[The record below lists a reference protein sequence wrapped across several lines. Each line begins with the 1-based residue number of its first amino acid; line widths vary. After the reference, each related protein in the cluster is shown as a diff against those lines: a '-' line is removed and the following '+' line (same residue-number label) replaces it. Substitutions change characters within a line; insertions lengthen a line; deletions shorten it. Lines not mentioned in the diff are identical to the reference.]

1 MPGRKILL
9 VEGKDDEHVL
19 KHICGNRGVP
29 TTTIS
34 SQPIGDAKRLLDA
47 ASPSASLRA
56 SNEEG
61 DAVGV
66 VIDADMDLDARW
78 RSIHSR
84 LLAVGYT
91 NVPQLPDPNGTILS
105 PPNGSLL
112 PKTGIWIM
120 PDNMTSGILEDFLR
134 FLIPQPDPL
143 FQHATTSVNAVPEQR
158 FTDLDRPKALIH
170 TWLAWQEEPGRP
182 YGTAI
187 TARFLNPNLPQAD
200 ILASWLKRLFL

>member
-9 VEGKDDEHVL
+9 VEGRDDKHVL
-19 KHICGNRGVP
+19 KHICGNRGLPRLDLIKPLGNVE
-29 TTTIS
+29 
-34 SQPIGDAKRLLDA
+34 RLLENF
-47 ASPSASLRA
+47 PVRLRA

-66 VIDADMDLDARW
+66 VIDADTDLDARW
-78 RSIHSR
+78 QSIHSR
-84 LLAVGYT
+84 LLEGRIHECAINCLT
-91 NVPQLPDPNGTILS
+91 PNGTILS

-112 PKTGIWIM
+112 PKAGIWIM
-120 PDNMTSGILEDFLR
+120 PDNKTTGILEDFLR
-134 FLIPQPDPL
+134 FLIPQPDAL
-143 FQHATTSVNAVPEQR
+143 LDHVMCSVNSVPEQR
-158 FTDLDRPKALIH
+158 FTDLDRPKAVIH

-187 TARFLNPNLPQAD
+187 TAKFLDPSLPQAD